1 MIFKLLD
8 TIVLEKDLPEHGLK
22 QGDVGTVVELYQ
34 PDGLEIEFVTGSGK
48 TQALLSMKNSDV
60 RPIEDTEIL
69 TVRTFTCG
77 LDV

>member
-1 MIFKLLD
+1 LD
-8 TIVLEKDLPEHGLK
+8 TIVLKKDLPEHGLK

-69 TVRTFTCG
+69 TVRTFNAA
-77 LDV
+77 

>member
-1 MIFKLLD
+1 MD
-8 TIVLEKDLPEHGLK
+8 TIVLKKDLPEHGLK
-22 QGDVGTVVELYQ
+22 KGDVGTVVELYQ

-60 RPIEDTEIL
+60 RAIEDTEIL
-69 TVRTFTCG
+69 MVRTFTCS

>member
-1 MIFKLLD
+1 MEFELLD
-8 TIVLEKDLPEHGLK
+8 TIVLKKDLPEHGLK